1 MDVDELRRS
10 QRRYKK
16 TSMRSN
22 EVLTTPSQEE
32 SDDLDLEDE
41 DEVSTPSAEAA
52 DRNIMSMLS
61 MRLVNSF
68 CQYES
73 GNSLKFHL
81 QYNFSPVI

>member
-1 MDVDELRRS
+1 MNAMDVDELRRS

-16 TSMRSN
+16 TSSSNSLRTN
-22 EVLTTPSQEE
+22 EVMTTPSQEE

-61 MRLVNSF
+61 MR
-68 CQYES
+68 
-73 GNSLKFHL
+73 
-81 QYNFSPVI
+81 